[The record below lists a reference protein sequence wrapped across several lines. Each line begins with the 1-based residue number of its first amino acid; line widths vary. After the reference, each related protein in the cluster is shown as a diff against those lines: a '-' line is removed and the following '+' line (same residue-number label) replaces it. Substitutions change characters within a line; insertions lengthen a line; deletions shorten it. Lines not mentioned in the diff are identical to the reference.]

1 MDGQYSED
9 GHFSEYAYFI
19 KDNHGWSWTLMDVGW
34 TFDGRLADIRGRWK
48 KLVTQ
53 RSRSRFQIIR
63 KTVV

>member
-34 TFDGRLADIRGRWK
+34 TLRKNWSRDGHGH
-48 KLVTQ
+48 TPE
-53 RSRSRFQIIR
+53 
-63 KTVV
+63 